1 MLLYLKNCG
10 RGIDYKMEK
19 SQKIEKMTNL
29 MTSQSDDD
37 VIGAT
42 SNLSEDTC
50 QSIIFHIWGRS
61 CLYLIR
67 CCLNNSHKMCAKIS
81 CIYLSIYLSIYQ
93 RQKQSLSYA
102 SPLVV
107 YWDPVHDHSWNDKV
121 CHESLSQCQSNLS
134 SSSKLK
140 NSIFGVVKV
149 N

>member
-1 MLLYLKNCG
+1 MCFFFFFLIFQEG
-10 RGIDYKMEK
+10 
-19 SQKIEKMTNL
+19 S
-29 MTSQSDDD
+29 
-37 VIGAT
+37 GA
-42 SNLSEDTC
+42 C
-50 QSIIFHIWGRS
+50 QHPD
-61 CLYLIR
+61 
-67 CCLNNSHKMCAKIS
+67 
-81 CIYLSIYLSIYQ
+81 Q

-107 YWDPVHDHSWNDKV
+107 YWDPLHDHSWNDKV

>member
-1 MLLYLKNCG
+1 MAEISLK
-10 RGIDYKMEK
+10 
-19 SQKIEKMTNL
+19 SVSPT
-29 MTSQSDDD
+29 
-37 VIGAT
+37 
-42 SNLSEDTC
+42 
-50 QSIIFHIWGRS
+50 
-61 CLYLIR
+61 
-67 CCLNNSHKMCAKIS
+67 
-81 CIYLSIYLSIYQ
+81 IYLYQ

-107 YWDPVHDHSWNDKV
+107 YWDPLHDHSWNDKV

>member
-1 MLLYLKNCG
+1 MAK
-10 RGIDYKMEK
+10 
-19 SQKIEKMTNL
+19 KI
-29 MTSQSDDD
+29 SSPR
-37 VIGAT
+37 VIGKGVFWNPRFQT
-42 SNLSEDTC
+42 NC
-50 QSIIFHIWGRS
+50 RV
-61 CLYLIR
+61 
-67 CCLNNSHKMCAKIS
+67 
-81 CIYLSIYLSIYQ
+81 IYIYIYQ

-107 YWDPVHDHSWNDKV
+107 YWDPLHDHSWNDKV

>member
-81 CIYLSIYLSIYQ
+81 CIYLSIYQ

-107 YWDPVHDHSWNDKV
+107 YWDPLQDHCWNDKV
-121 CHESLSQCQSNLS
+121 CQESLSQCQPNLS
-134 SSSKLK
+134 SSPKLV
-140 NSIFGVVKV
+140 NSILRSLRSIRA

>member
-1 MLLYLKNCG
+1 MFAPNDYLLA
-10 RGIDYKMEK
+10 GI
-19 SQKIEKMTNL
+19 L
-29 MTSQSDDD
+29 FLALLFV
-37 VIGAT
+37 VIDLWSFKESRDFAKKA
-42 SNLSEDTC
+42 SLP
-50 QSIIFHIWGRS
+50 
-61 CLYLIR
+61 LY
-67 CCLNNSHKMCAKIS
+67 
-81 CIYLSIYLSIYQ
+81 IYQ

-107 YWDPVHDHSWNDKV
+107 YWDPLHDHSWNDKV

>member
-1 MLLYLKNCG
+1 MLLHLKKCG

-19 SQKIEKMTNL
+19 SQKIEKITNL
-29 MTSQSDDD
+29 MTSLSDDD
-37 VIGAT
+37 VIGGT
-42 SNLSEDTC
+42 SNLSEATC

-67 CCLNNSHKMCAKIS
+67 CGLNNLCKMCAKIS
-81 CIYLSIYLSIYQ
+81 CLYLYLCLYQ

-107 YWDPVHDHSWNDKV
+107 YWDPLHDHSWNDNV
-121 CHESLSQCQSNLS
+121 CHESLSQCQSNFCS
-134 SSSKLK
+134 SPKLK
-140 NSIFGVVKV
+140 NSIFGVIKV

>member
-81 CIYLSIYLSIYQ
+81 CIYLSIYK

-107 YWDPVHDHSWNDKV
+107 YWDPLQDHCWNDKV
-121 CHESLSQCQSNLS
+121 CQESLSQCQPNLS
-134 SSSKLK
+134 SSPKLD
-140 NSIFGVVKV
+140 NSILRSLRSIRA

>member
-93 RQKQSLSYA
+93 SQKQSLYPRA
-102 SPLVV
+102 PLKSLENPIMFGSSFWT
-107 YWDPVHDHSWNDKV
+107 WD
-121 CHESLSQCQSNLS
+121 CHHRIPRKILGRNSGLSFVLAQ
-134 SSSKLK
+134 K
-140 NSIFGVVKV
+140 
-149 N
+149 

>member
-81 CIYLSIYLSIYQ
+81 CIYLSIYLSIYI
-93 RQKQSLSYA
+93 RDKSKACLMRA
-102 SPLVV
+102 LLWFIGIPCMITLGMIRFVM
-107 YWDPVHDHSWNDKV
+107 KV
-121 CHESLSQCQSNLS
+121 CHNASLT
-134 SSSKLK
+134 
-140 NSIFGVVKV
+140 
-149 N
+149 

>member
-19 SQKIEKMTNL
+19 SQKNEKMTNL

-81 CIYLSIYLSIYQ
+81 CIYQ

-107 YWDPVHDHSWNDKV
+107 YWDPLQDHSSNDMV
-121 CHESLSQCQSNLS
+121 CHESLSKCQSNFR
-134 SSSKLK
+134 
-140 NSIFGVVKV
+140 IVVQI
-149 N
+149 